1 MFRSNIKQVHCS
13 GVAAECIYEEYRSSD
28 IFQDLVNS
36 VTGGPSL
43 VLGRSVIGGPSL
55 VLGRSVNSVTGGP
68 SLVLGRSVNSVT
80 GGPSLV
86 LGRSVNSVTGGPFLL
101 LGRSV
106 IGGPHYV
113 PGRRGGEDHLLYQ
126 VGGGVGGYI
135 LGSCKYCYS

>member
-43 VLGRSVIGGPSL
+43 VLGRSVIGGP
-55 VLGRSVNSVTGGP
+55 P
-68 SLVLGRSVNSVT
+68 LVLGRSVNSVT

>member
-36 VTGGPSL
+36 ATGGPSL
-43 VLGRSVIGGPSL
+43 VLGRSVIGGPPL
-55 VLGRSVNSVTGGP
+55 VLGRSVNSVTGE
-68 SLVLGRSVNSVT
+68 
-80 GGPSLV
+80 
-86 LGRSVNSVTGGPFLL
+86 PFLL